1 MIFSLFWLILISSIY
16 LDYVKTFFLSS
27 VNKCII
33 MIIIINVKSLRDL
46 FSTSQGNDS
55 EMRFV
60 AEATQI
66 SLKNLKN

>member
-1 MIFSLFWLILISSIY
+1 
-16 LDYVKTFFLSS
+16 
-27 VNKCII
+27 

-66 SLKNLKN
+66 NLKNLKN